1 MMIGHR
7 IRLSM
12 LETPIGPR
20 IDGYTLDVLFGSRKI
35 VSVLGSCLIAPKII
49 LSTWK
54 TLTGSVF
61 GNSIFSIEAF
71 LNQLLGARPPW
82 DYF

>member
-1 MMIGHR
+1 MMTGQR

-12 LETPIGPR
+12 LETLIGPR
-20 IDGYTLDVLFGSRKI
+20 IHGYTLDVLFGSRKI

-54 TLTGSVF
+54 TLTGSVSD
-61 GNSIFSIEAF
+61 NPSLSIEAF
-71 LNQLLGARPPW
+71 LNQFLGTEPPW